1 MVDWQQI
8 CQIEKEA
15 PLRVLI
21 LEDVPRDADLMMRKL
36 QQEEMS
42 CEFQVLDT
50 REGYIRALSEYR
62 PHIVLSDFMMPQF
75 TGLEALEIKKAS
87 VPDLPFII
95 ITGSMNEETAVACMK
110 AGADDYVLKEH
121 LRRLPSAIKVAFEKR
136 RLECS
141 EMATRKRIERAAREW
156 MDTFDAVGD
165 PIGLVDPD
173 GIVLQCNKALRD
185 LVRRPFNAILG
196 RPMPVLLGCAS
207 SCGETCPLHLAQK
220 SLCRESHTVQFKQRW
235 FLVHADPI
243 RDISGALTGLV
254 HVMSE
259 ITGHK
264 RTEDA
269 LRKEKERFRVLVE
282 GSPFGVALLSKEN
295 RYHYLNPRFVE
306 MFGYTLDDIPTRRS
320 WFEKAYP
327 DPVYRNEIISLWKSG
342 PVSTRLGHLGPQTSN
357 VTCKDRSVKR
367 IRSIPVVMANG
378 EKFVLYEDITEQENL
393 RNQFMHAQKLEAIG
407 RLAGGIAHDFNNLLT
422 VINGYAGLGL
432 DKLEQDNL
440 LRADLESI
448 RNAGTRAAVL
458 SRQLLTFSRKE
469 VVAPKI
475 LNLNEVI
482 RGIEK
487 MLRRLIG
494 EDVELVTAL
503 ADDAWPV
510 KADPG
515 QIEQIVMNLAVNA
528 RDAMTEGG
536 AFAIETRD
544 VNLDQDYAKRHMD
557 VRPGPY
563 VMLAVSDTGVGMDEE
578 TQTHIFEPF
587 FTTKEQGRG
596 TGLGLS
602 TVYGIVKQ
610 SDGHIRVYSEPGKGT
625 TFKIYLPRVE
635 ENGVKE
641 KEQPKSKSLPRGNE
655 TVLVVED
662 DDALLNMAERILAT
676 AGYNVL
682 KAANGG
688 EALVLCEQL
697 KNPVHLLLTDVV
709 MPVMSGVDLAE
720 RLVQIMPGIK
730 KLYMSGYTKGLIS
743 EKPLLEEGV
752 QFIGKP
758 FRLSALLLKV
768 REVLDG
774 D

>member
-1 MVDWQQI
+1 MADRQKRS
-8 CQIEKEA
+8 QIEEQA

-21 LEDVPRDADLMMRKL
+21 LEDVPRDGDLMMRKL

-75 TGLEALEIKKAS
+75 TGMEALEIKNACA
-87 VPDLPFII
+87 PDLPFII
-95 ITGSMNEETAVACMK
+95 ITGSMNEETAVSCMK

-121 LRRLPSAIKVAFEKR
+121 LRRLPSAIKVAFEKK

-141 EMATRKRIERAAREW
+141 EIAARERIEQAAREW
-156 MDTFDAVGD
+156 MDTFDAVAD

-173 GIVLQCNKALRD
+173 GIVFRCNKALRD
-185 LVRRPFNAILG
+185 LVGRPFNEIIGYSL
-196 RPMPVLLGCAS
+196 PEVIGCAS
-207 SCGETCPLHLAQK
+207 GCGETCPLHLAQK

-269 LRKEKERFRVLVE
+269 LREEKERFRVLVE
-282 GSPFGVALLSKEN
+282 GSPFGVAFLSKEN
-295 RYHYLNPRFVE
+295 RYLYLNPRFVE

-342 PVSTRLGHLGPQTSN
+342 LVSTRLSHLGPQTSN
-357 VTCKDRSVKR
+357 VTCKDGSVKR

-458 SRQLLTFSRKE
+458 TRQLLTFSRKE

-528 RDAMTEGG
+528 RDAMPEGG
-536 AFAIETRD
+536 TLTVETRD
-544 VNLDQDYAKRHMD
+544 VDLDQDYAKRHMD

-587 FTTKEQGRG
+587 FTTKEEGRG

-610 SDGHIRVYSEPGKGT
+610 SDGHIWVYSEPGKGT
-625 TFKIYLPRVE
+625 TFKIYLPRIDE
-635 ENGVKE
+635 FEVKE
-641 KEQPKSKSLPRGNE
+641 KAKRSVEPLPRGNE

-662 DDALLNMAERILAT
+662 DGALRNLAERILAS

-682 KAANGG
+682 KAANGV
-688 EALVLCEQL
+688 EALDLCEQL
-697 KNPVHLLLTDVV
+697 KEPVHLLLTDVV
-709 MPVMSGVDLAE
+709 MPVMNGTDLGE
-720 RLVQIMPGIK
+720 RLGPIMPGIK
-730 KLYMSGYTKGLIS
+730 KLYMSGYTRGAIS
-743 EKPLLEEGV
+743 QKALLEEGTK
-752 QFIGKP
+752 FIGKP
-758 FRLSALLLKV
+758 FSRPALLLKV